1 MSQFR
6 IYLLHFQSVIDVDAP
21 DSGKDFFISLNHTR
35 LLEEE
40 IGEIAWDLND
50 MRQMFSGRELIVRT
64 LQFDPDAT
72 DEAIVGQASDLIK
85 TRPIQ
90 DFAIMVACGNVS
102 LIEIGMILSRTD
114 VEPWGEIFGDT
125 LEPETGEISIWWYSD
140 KNKGEN
146 IMKTNLHIKD
156 ILDSALENR
165 QCIALRGLP
174 GSGKTAIS
182 MAWAEEHKNRIHA
195 VWLDGAE
202 LNMRQ
207 LSENTHVKNGL
218 TLSGQLFTEEE
229 IRLMQ
234 QPDTVIFVDN
244 FHLLSQ
250 TVVRHVEL
258 LADRYAISET
268 RPEEFV
274 SLENVSFVCVIET
287 AIESPEEYEK
297 NG

>member
-6 IYLLHFQSVIDVDAP
+6 IYLLHFQSVIDGESP
-21 DSGKDFFISLNHTR
+21 DSSKDFFISLNHAR

-40 IGEIAWDLND
+40 IGEIAWDLNN
-50 MRQMFSGRELIVRT
+50 MRQMFSGRDLIVRT
-64 LQFDPDAT
+64 LQFDRDAT
-72 DEAIVGQASDLIK
+72 DEAIVGQTSDLIK
-85 TRPIQ
+85 TRPVQ

-102 LIEIGMILSRTD
+102 LFEIGMILDRTK
-114 VEPWGEIFGDT
+114 VKPWAEIFGDT

-140 KNKGEN
+140 KDKGEN
-146 IMKTNLHIKD
+146 IMKTNPQIKD

-182 MAWAEEHKNRIHA
+182 MAWAEEHKDRIHT

-207 LSENTHVKNGL
+207 LSATAHVKNDL

-258 LADRYAISET
+258 LADRYAVSET
-268 RPEEFV
+268 GPEEFV
-274 SLENVSFVCVIET
+274 PLENISFVCVIET